1 MWSRRLERINELL
14 LQEFS
19 RFVLEKQNPD
29 IGFVTFTEVK
39 TTDDLMQAKVF
50 YSVLGNEEE
59 RARTAEILYSLG
71 REFRQQMR
79 HLESLRRSPELVFV
93 YDETPEKAARVFE
106 LLDKIHREETAPVQA
121 PPAAQASPRKPNV
134 RRPRSPKK
142 K

>member
-19 RFVLEKQNPD
+19 RFVLEKQIPD
-29 IGFVTFTEVK
+29 IGFVTFTDVK

-59 RARTAEILYSLG
+59 RVRTAEILHALG

-106 LLDKIHREETAPVQA
+106 LLEKIHREETPPHEDPAA
-121 PPAAQASPRKPNV
+121 DSPPARKPNA
-134 RRPRSPKK
+134 RRPRSTKK